1 VVGKTKLA
9 AARETRIGEGAPS
22 PCRTTEHRKVGDCRK
37 TWSGKMEPGK
47 QESGDQITTR
57 YRSMNTSTWIGAED
71 KQELKITG

>member
-1 VVGKTKLA
+1 VQNDRA
-9 AARETRIGEGAPS
+9 E
-22 PCRTTEHRKVGDCRK
+22 KVGDCRK
-37 TWSGKMEPGK
+37 TWSEKMEPGK